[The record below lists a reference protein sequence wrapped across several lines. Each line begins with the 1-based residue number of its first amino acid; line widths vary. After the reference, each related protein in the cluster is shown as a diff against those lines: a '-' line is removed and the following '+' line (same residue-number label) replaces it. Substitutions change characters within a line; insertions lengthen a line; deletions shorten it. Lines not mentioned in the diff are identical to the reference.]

1 CSTAVLH
8 LLSVDPAYAAESNRN
23 YWACAQWGSP
33 CSTIFSEFCGLPYP
47 TNDVR
52 LMTQYAT
59 EAVSRIFRPG
69 FRYSKAE
76 VLLMDIC
83 QPGEFTDD
91 LFAASQP
98 MSSDRLMAALD
109 MINGKWGRGTLRTGS
124 VPVVPDWGMRREQ
137 MSQSYTTRLDQLW
150 VVKAK

>member
-1 CSTAVLH
+1 
-8 LLSVDPAYAAESNRN
+8 
-23 YWACAQWGSP
+23 
-33 CSTIFSEFCGLPYP
+33 P

-52 LMTQYAT
+52 LMTHYAT

-91 LFAASQP
+91 LFMTNQP
-98 MSSDRLMAALD
+98 VSSDRLMSALD

-124 VPVVPDWGMRREQ
+124 VPMTPDWGMRREL